1 MRLEAV
7 PGLARAGSAIL
18 QLAPSGRPPHN
29 VRMSTNSP
37 FFTKVEQDAD
47 RPGRYRW
54 FIFENGRM
62 RDASVYS
69 FATKREAQADADK
82 FVQRLND
89 TWTDRK

>member
-1 MRLEAV
+1 MGV
-7 PGLARAGSAIL
+7 GSAIF
-18 QLAPSGRPPHN
+18 QLAPSAHQAHN
-29 VRMSTNSP
+29 ARMSRGSP
-37 FFTKVEQDAD
+37 FIAKVEPDAD

-54 FIFENGRM
+54 FIFENDRM